1 MPFFEAKKHLK
12 LAHAGMD
19 STPPLLIFSRSQPME
34 SIVSSRH
41 SRQNRSS
48 IRQQSHKASL
58 RISGRGARC
67 SAGVAL
73 IPLRQKSQTLMNL
86 SNVISMDDRISK
98 SQSSRTGVRDR
109 RYAIRFPFAA
119 DVELIDMESGTK
131 AVGVTSDISLGG
143 CFVCTSKPLPVT
155 TRVRITLTRKGQ
167 KIEALAV
174 VRILKPRIGMG
185 IEFIDVEGAYHGLLN
200 RWIDQIRQSR

>member
-1 MPFFEAKKHLK
+1 
-12 LAHAGMD
+12 
-19 STPPLLIFSRSQPME
+19 
-34 SIVSSRH
+34 
-41 SRQNRSS
+41 
-48 IRQQSHKASL
+48 
-58 RISGRGARC
+58 
-67 SAGVAL
+67 
-73 IPLRQKSQTLMNL
+73 MNL

-119 DVELIDMESGTK
+119 DVELIDMESGAR

-143 CFVCTSKPLPVT
+143 CFVCTSKPFPVA

-167 KIEALAV
+167 RIEALAV

-185 IEFIDVEGAYHGLLN
+185 IEFIDVEGAYHDLLG
-200 RWIDQIRQSR
+200 RWIEQIRQSR